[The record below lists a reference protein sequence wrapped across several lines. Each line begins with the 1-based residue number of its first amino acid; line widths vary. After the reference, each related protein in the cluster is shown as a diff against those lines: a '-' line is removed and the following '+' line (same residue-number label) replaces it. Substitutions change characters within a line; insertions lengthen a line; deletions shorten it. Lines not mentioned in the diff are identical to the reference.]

1 MLAVS
6 VNCSRVSCFGNQT
19 GNQAGA
25 HAGVSSDRDPQH
37 VEPGGQR
44 HIHQVIQFAVV
55 AVRHELNLDR
65 LRSMIGP
72 VDVPESDN
80 TARRCRSVA
89 SAIYLLIVIVTALFL
104 SGLTETV
111 RGDVS

>member
-1 MLAVS
+1 
-6 VNCSRVSCFGNQT
+6 
-19 GNQAGA
+19 
-25 HAGVSSDRDPQH
+25 
-37 VEPGGQR
+37 
-44 HIHQVIQFAVV
+44 
-55 AVRHELNLDR
+55 
-65 LRSMIGP
+65 MIGP